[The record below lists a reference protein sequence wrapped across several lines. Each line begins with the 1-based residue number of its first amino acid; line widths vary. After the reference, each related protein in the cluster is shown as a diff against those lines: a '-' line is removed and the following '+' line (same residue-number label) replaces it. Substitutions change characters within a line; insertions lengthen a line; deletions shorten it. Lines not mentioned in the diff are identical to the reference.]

1 MIASGANDLIY
12 AQTTTTVLPS
22 NYLATQ
28 ANTLVSRVASLQA
41 AGARTI
47 TVLNILN
54 YARLV
59 DASGNIPAADADK
72 LVQSTA
78 FAQQLWGGMAAA
90 GVNFVP
96 VDVDNLFK
104 YVSKNPTKFGFT
116 AANVLSMNPAV
127 TTSSALIA
135 SPSQLVSP
143 DAEQTH
149 LFSDSKHLSAAGQVI
164 EADYM
169 YNLLTAPGQISLLAE
184 SAVQGGLARTSLLQ
198 GQFALSA
205 QDRSAKGTKAWFKV
219 GVQDLRLKNSAN
231 FPTSSG
237 SPVSGTVGVDF
248 LAQSGVLLGAA
259 ITAEDQTQD
268 YSTGGHFDQS
278 SETLSLYAA
287 TRTGALSGSAVLSY
301 GLLQNSVARQ
311 TITGRFT
318 DLNTGDT
325 RGHSLGLGLRG
336 VYELQVGA
344 FSTGPVVGLVLQK
357 QRVDAFTETGVSGV
371 SALSYGRQSRNS
383 AVSQV
388 GWSGAL
394 KLGQLQP
401 FAAVEWNHEWTGRGR
416 AVLSSITTM
425 SAPSYFSEAAPIA
438 TNWGTVA
445 LGVSF
450 KLSTQLELR
459 ASASSVFGSSRLTS
473 SGGDLSLKYSF

>member
-1 MIASGANDLIY
+1 MK
-12 AQTTTTVLPS
+12 
-22 NYLATQ
+22 ATLRNPF
-28 ANTLVSRVASLQA
+28 AKSL
-41 AGARTI
+41 
-47 TVLNILN
+47 
-54 YARLV
+54 Y
-59 DASGNIPAADADK
+59 
-72 LVQSTA
+72 
-78 FAQQLWGGMAAA
+78 
-90 GVNFVP
+90 
-96 VDVDNLFK
+96 
-104 YVSKNPTKFGFT
+104 
-116 AANVLSMNPAV
+116 
-127 TTSSALIA
+127 
-135 SPSQLVSP
+135 
-143 DAEQTH
+143 H

-205 QDRSAKGTKAWFKV
+205 QDRSAKGTKVWFKV
-219 GVQDLRLKNSAN
+219 GAQDLRLKNSAN

-311 TITGRFT
+311 TMTGRFT

-401 FAAVEWNHEWTGRGR
+401 FAAVEWNHE
-416 AVLSSITTM
+416 
-425 SAPSYFSEAAPIA
+425 
-438 TNWGTVA
+438 
-445 LGVSF
+445 
-450 KLSTQLELR
+450 
-459 ASASSVFGSSRLTS
+459 
-473 SGGDLSLKYSF
+473 